1 VEVAADGGRA
11 KGRIESPRPA
21 SIHHNNRVLLMKI
34 ANIADL
40 RELAWQRLPRV
51 LFDFIDGGAQDEVTM
66 RANQDDFNRFALAQ
80 RVLRDVTARDQSV
93 TVLGQKYALP
103 LILSPT
109 GMTGLFWP
117 NGALEAARAAG
128 EAGAGFCLSSM
139 STSTVEDI
147 ARVAKHP
154 TWFQL
159 YVMRDRVMSRE
170 LIERAK
176 AAGCSALVLTVD
188 LAMQGQRD
196 RDVHNGLTIPP
207 KLSVANL
214 LNFATRPGWVWR
226 YLTGPKVMPASLVKP
241 GQSTLFTIAGYVN
254 SQFDQ
259 SVTWKDIEWA
269 KSIWGGPLALKG
281 ILDPEDAKLAV
292 EHGVDAVIVSNH
304 GGRQLDGVR
313 SAISALPDV
322 VDAVAGRAEVLIDG
336 GVRRGT
342 DVLKAIALGAKAC
355 MIGRPYMYGLAAKGR
370 SGVTGALELLR
381 NEIDLALAL
390 TGNTSL
396 AALNRS
402 SIA

>member
-1 VEVAADGGRA
+1 
-11 KGRIESPRPA
+11 
-21 SIHHNNRVLLMKI
+21 MKI

-40 RELAWQRLPRV
+40 RELAWRRLPRV
-51 LFDFIDGGAQDEVTM
+51 LFDYIDGGAQDEVTL
-66 RANQDDFNRFALAQ
+66 RANQEDFGRITLVQ
-80 RVLRDVTARDQSV
+80 RVLRDVSKRDHSV
-93 TVLGQKYALP
+93 TVLGQKYDLP

-117 NGALEAARAAG
+117 NGALEAARAASA
-128 EAGAGFCLSSM
+128 AGAGFCLSSM

-147 ARVAKHP
+147 AKVVKMP
-154 TWFQL
+154 SWFQL
-159 YVMRDRVMSRE
+159 YVMRDRGMSRE

-188 LAMQGQRD
+188 LALQGQRD

-207 KLSVANL
+207 TLRISNL
-214 LNFATRPGWVWR
+214 LNFTKRPGWVWR
-226 YLTGPKVMPASLVKP
+226 YLMGPKVLPASLVKP
-241 GQSTLFTIAGYVN
+241 GQNTLFTIAGYVN

-259 SVTWKDIEWA
+259 SVTWEDIEWA
-269 KSIWGGPLALKG
+269 KSIWGGPLAIKG
-281 ILDPEDAKLAV
+281 ILDPSDAKLAV

-304 GGRQLDGVR
+304 GGRQLDSVR

-322 VDAVAGRAEVLIDG
+322 VDAVAGRAEVLLDG

-370 SGVTGALELLR
+370 PGVTQALELLR

-396 AALNRS
+396 SSLDAS
-402 SIA
+402 SILQARNAM

>member
-1 VEVAADGGRA
+1 LKN
-11 KGRIESPRPA
+11 KGWLDM
-21 SIHHNNRVLLMKI
+21 NI

-40 RELAWQRLPRV
+40 RQLAWQRLPRV
-51 LFDFIDGGAQDEVTM
+51 LFDYIDGGAQDEVTL
-66 RANQDDFNRFALAQ
+66 RANQEDFNRFTLAQ
-80 RVLRDVTARDQSV
+80 RVLRDVSARDQSV
-93 TVLGQKYALP
+93 TVMGQKFDLP

-117 NGALEAARAAG
+117 NGALEAARAASD
-128 EAGAGFCLSSM
+128 AGAGFCLSSM

-147 ARVAKHP
+147 RKVAKYP

-159 YVMRDRVMSRE
+159 YVMRDRGVSRE

-188 LAMQGQRD
+188 LALQGQRD

-207 KLSVANL
+207 TLRISNL
-214 LNFATRPGWVWR
+214 PNFATRPGWVWR
-226 YLTGPKVMPASLVKP
+226 YLTGPKVVPASLVKP

-259 SVTWKDIEWA
+259 SVTWQDIEWA

-281 ILDPEDAKLAV
+281 ILDPNDAKLAV

-322 VDAVAGRAEVLIDG
+322 VDAVAGRAEVILDG

-370 SGVTGALELLR
+370 AGVTQALDLLR

-396 AALNRS
+396 AALDRS
-402 SIA
+402 SILQG

>member
-1 VEVAADGGRA
+1 
-11 KGRIESPRPA
+11 
-21 SIHHNNRVLLMKI
+21 MKV

-40 RELAWQRLPRV
+40 RRLAWQRLPRV
-51 LFDFIDGGAQDEVTM
+51 LFDYIDGGAQDEVTL
-66 RANQDDFNRFALAQ
+66 RANQEDFNRITLVQ
-80 RVLRDVTARDQSV
+80 RVLRDVSTRDQSV
-93 TVLGQKYALP
+93 TVLGQKYDLP

-117 NGALEAARAAG
+117 NGALEAARAASD
-128 EAGAGFCLSSM
+128 AGAGFCLSSM

-147 ARVAKHP
+147 KKVAKQP

-159 YVMRDRVMSRE
+159 YVMRDRGMSRE

-188 LAMQGQRD
+188 LALQGQRD

-207 KLSVANL
+207 TLRISNL
-214 LNFATRPGWVWR
+214 PNFATRPGWIWR
-226 YLTGPKVMPASLVKP
+226 YLTGPKVVPASLVKP
-241 GQSTLFTIAGYVN
+241 GQNTLFTIAGYVN

-269 KSIWGGPLALKG
+269 KSIWGGPIALKG
-281 ILDPEDAKLAV
+281 ILDPEDAKAAV
-292 EHGVDAVIVSNH
+292 DHGADALIVSNH

-313 SAISALPDV
+313 SAISALPYV
-322 VDAVAGRAEVLIDG
+322 VDAVAGRAEVLLDG

-342 DVLKAIALGAKAC
+342 DVLKAVALGAKAC
-355 MIGRPYMYGLAAKGR
+355 MIGRPYMYGLASKGR
-370 SGVTGALELLR
+370 AGVTQALDLFR
-381 NEIDLALAL
+381 HEIDLALAL

-402 SIA
+402 AIL

>member
-1 VEVAADGGRA
+1 
-11 KGRIESPRPA
+11 
-21 SIHHNNRVLLMKI
+21 MKV

-40 RELAWQRLPRV
+40 RRLARQRLPRA
-51 LFDFIDGGAQDEVTM
+51 LFDYIDGGAQDEVTL
-66 RANQDDFNRFALAQ
+66 RANQADFNNFTLVQ
-80 RVLRDVTARDQSV
+80 RVLRDVTTRDQSV
-93 TVLGQKYALP
+93 TVLGQKYDLP

-109 GMTGLFWP
+109 GLTGIFWP
-117 NGALEAARAAG
+117 NGALEAARAASD
-128 EAGAGFCLSSM
+128 AGAGFCLSSM
-139 STSTVEDI
+139 STSTVEEI
-147 ARVAKHP
+147 KKVAKRP

-159 YVMRDRVMSRE
+159 YVMRDRGMSRE

-176 AAGCSALVLTVD
+176 AGGCSALVLTVD

-207 KLSVANL
+207 TLSVANM
-214 LNFATRPGWVWR
+214 LNFAMRPGWVWR
-226 YLTGPKVMPASLVKP
+226 FLTGPKVMPASLVKP
-241 GQSTLFTIAGYVN
+241 GQNTLFTIAGYVN

-269 KSIWGGPLALKG
+269 KSIWGGPIALKG
-281 ILDPEDAKLAV
+281 ILAPEDAVAAID
-292 EHGVDAVIVSNH
+292 HGADALIVSNH

-313 SAISALPDV
+313 SAISALPYV
-322 VDAVAGRAEVLIDG
+322 VDAVQGRAEVLIDG

-355 MIGRPYMYGLAAKGR
+355 MIGRPYMYGLASNGHAGVAK
-370 SGVTGALELLR
+370 ALDLLR

-396 AALNRS
+396 AALDRS
-402 SIA
+402 SIL

>member
-1 VEVAADGGRA
+1 V
-11 KGRIESPRPA
+11 
-21 SIHHNNRVLLMKI
+21 NI

-40 RELAWQRLPRV
+40 RRLAWQRLPRV
-51 LFDFIDGGAQDEVTM
+51 LFDYIDGGAQDEVTL
-66 RANQDDFNRFALAQ
+66 RSNEEDFKHFKLAQ
-80 RVLRDVTARDQSV
+80 RVLRDVSVRDQSV
-93 TVLGQKYALP
+93 TVLGQKYDLP

-117 NGALEAARAAG
+117 NGALEAARAASD
-128 EAGAGFCLSSM
+128 AGAGFCLSSM

-147 ARVAKHP
+147 AKVAKYP

-159 YVMRDRVMSRE
+159 YVMRDRGMSRE
-170 LIERAK
+170 LIERAR

-188 LAMQGQRD
+188 LALQGQRD

-207 KLSVANL
+207 TLRVSNL

-226 YLTGPKVMPASLVKP
+226 YLTGPKVVPASLVKP
-241 GQSTLFTIAGYVN
+241 GQTTLFTIAGYVN

-281 ILDPEDAKLAV
+281 ILDPKDAKLAV

-322 VDAVAGRAEVLIDG
+322 VDAVAGNAEVLIDG

-370 SGVTGALELLR
+370 PGVTKALELLR

-396 AALNRS
+396 AGLDRS
-402 SIA
+402 SIL

>member
-1 VEVAADGGRA
+1 M
-11 KGRIESPRPA
+11 
-21 SIHHNNRVLLMKI
+21 NI

-40 RELAWQRLPRV
+40 RRLAWQRLPRV
-51 LFDFIDGGAQDEVTM
+51 LFDYIDGGAQDEVTL
-66 RANQDDFNRFALAQ
+66 RSNEEDFKHFKLAQ
-80 RVLRDVTARDQSV
+80 RVLRDVSVRDQSV
-93 TVLGQKYALP
+93 TVLGQKYDLP

-117 NGALEAARAAG
+117 NGALEAARAASD
-128 EAGAGFCLSSM
+128 AGAGFCLSSM

-147 ARVAKHP
+147 AKVAKYP

-159 YVMRDRVMSRE
+159 YVMRDRGMSRE
-170 LIERAK
+170 LIERAR

-188 LAMQGQRD
+188 LALQGQRD

-207 KLSVANL
+207 TLRVSNL

-226 YLTGPKVMPASLVKP
+226 YLTGPKVVPASLVKP
-241 GQSTLFTIAGYVN
+241 GQTTLFTIAGYVN

-281 ILDPEDAKLAV
+281 ILDPKDAKLAV

-322 VDAVAGRAEVLIDG
+322 VDAVAGNAEVLIDG

-370 SGVTGALELLR
+370 PGVTKALELLR

-396 AALNRS
+396 AGLDRS
-402 SIA
+402 SIL

>member
-1 VEVAADGGRA
+1 
-11 KGRIESPRPA
+11 
-21 SIHHNNRVLLMKI
+21 MKV

-40 RELAWQRLPRV
+40 RRLARQRLPRA
-51 LFDFIDGGAQDEVTM
+51 LFDYIDGGAQDEVTL
-66 RANQDDFNRFALAQ
+66 RANQADFNNFTLVQ
-80 RVLRDVTARDQSV
+80 RVLRDVTTRDQSV
-93 TVLGQKYALP
+93 TVLGQKYDLP

-109 GMTGLFWP
+109 GLTGIFWP
-117 NGALEAARAAG
+117 NGALEAARAASD
-128 EAGAGFCLSSM
+128 AGAGFCLSSM

-147 ARVAKHP
+147 KKVAKRP

-159 YVMRDRVMSRE
+159 YVMRDRGMSRE

-207 KLSVANL
+207 TLSVANM

-226 YLTGPKVMPASLVKP
+226 FLTGPKVMPASLVKP
-241 GQSTLFTIAGYVN
+241 GQNTLFTIAGYVN

-269 KSIWGGPLALKG
+269 KSIWGGPIALKG
-281 ILDPEDAKLAV
+281 ILAPEDAVAAID
-292 EHGVDAVIVSNH
+292 HGADALIVSNH

-313 SAISALPDV
+313 SAISALPYV
-322 VDAVAGRAEVLIDG
+322 VDAVQGRAEVLIDG

-355 MIGRPYMYGLAAKGR
+355 MIGRPYMYGLASNGRAGVAK
-370 SGVTGALELLR
+370 ALDLLR

-396 AALNRS
+396 AALDRS
-402 SIA
+402 SIL

>member
-1 VEVAADGGRA
+1 VSAEWRRHWKD
-11 KGRIESPRPA
+11 KGRIS
-21 SIHHNNRVLLMKI
+21 MKV

-40 RELAWQRLPRV
+40 RQLAWQRLPRV
-51 LFDFIDGGAQDEVTM
+51 LFDYIDGGAQDEVTL
-66 RANQDDFNRFALAQ
+66 RANQEDFNDITLVQ
-80 RVLRDVTARDQSV
+80 RVLRDVSKRDQSV
-93 TVLGQKYALP
+93 TVLGQKYDLP

-117 NGALEAARAAG
+117 NGALEAARAASD
-128 EAGAGFCLSSM
+128 AGAGFCLSSM

-147 ARVAKHP
+147 RKVAKDP

-159 YVMRDRVMSRE
+159 YVMRDRGMSRE
-170 LIERAK
+170 LIERAR

-188 LAMQGQRD
+188 LALQGQRD

-207 KLSVANL
+207 SLRISDL
-214 LNFATRPGWVWR
+214 PNFAARPGWVWR
-226 YLTGPKVMPASLVKP
+226 YLTGPKVVPASLVKP
-241 GQSTLFTIAGYVN
+241 GQNTLFTIAGYVN

-259 SVTWKDIEWA
+259 TVTWKDIEWA

-281 ILDPEDAKLAV
+281 ILDPQDATAAID
-292 EHGVDAVIVSNH
+292 HGADALIVSNH

-313 SAISALPDV
+313 SAISALPYV
-322 VDAVAGRAEVLIDG
+322 VDAVASRAEVLLDG

-342 DVLKAIALGAKAC
+342 DVLKAVALGAKAC
-355 MIGRPYMYGLAAKGR
+355 MIGRPYMYGLASKGR
-370 SGVTGALELLR
+370 AGVTQALDLLR

-396 AALNRS
+396 SALNRS
-402 SIA
+402 SIL

>member
-1 VEVAADGGRA
+1 MTV
-11 KGRIESPRPA
+11 
-21 SIHHNNRVLLMKI
+21 

-40 RELAWQRLPRV
+40 RRLAYQRLPRV
-51 LFDFIDGGAQDEVTM
+51 LFDYIDGGAQDEVTL
-66 RANQDDFNRFALAQ
+66 RANQHDFNNFTLVQ
-80 RVLRDVTARDQSV
+80 HVLRDVSSRDQSV

-109 GMTGLFWP
+109 GMTGIFWP
-117 NGALEAARAAG
+117 NGALEAARAAS

-147 ARVAKHP
+147 KKVTRQP

-159 YVMRDRVMSRE
+159 YVMRDRGMSRE

-176 AAGCSALVLTVD
+176 AVGCSALVLTVD

-196 RDVHNGLTIPP
+196 RDVHNGLTVPP
-207 KLSVANL
+207 TVNVSNL
-214 LNFATRPGWVWR
+214 LNFAMRPGWVWR
-226 YLTGPKVMPASLVKP
+226 YLTGPKVVPASLVKP
-241 GQSTLFTIAGYVN
+241 GQSTLSTIAGYVN

-269 KSIWGGPLALKG
+269 KSIWGGPVAIKG
-281 ILDPEDAKLAV
+281 ILDAQDAKAAI
-292 EHGVDAVIVSNH
+292 EHGADAVIVSNH

-313 SAISALPDV
+313 SAISALPHV
-322 VDAVAGRAEVLIDG
+322 VDAVQGRAEVLLDG

-342 DVLKAIALGAKAC
+342 DVLKAVALGARAC
-355 MIGRPYMYGLAAKGR
+355 MIGRPYMYGLASNGR
-370 SGVTGALELLR
+370 AGVAQALELLR

-390 TGNTSL
+390 TGTTSL
-396 AALNRS
+396 AALDRS
-402 SIA
+402 AIL

>member
-1 VEVAADGGRA
+1 M
-11 KGRIESPRPA
+11 
-21 SIHHNNRVLLMKI
+21 NI

-40 RELAWQRLPRV
+40 RRLAWQRLPRV
-51 LFDFIDGGAQDEVTM
+51 LFDYIDGGAQDEVTL
-66 RANQDDFNRFALAQ
+66 RSNEEDFKHFKLAQ
-80 RVLRDVTARDQSV
+80 RVLRDVSVRDQSV
-93 TVLGQKYALP
+93 TVLGQKYDLP

-117 NGALEAARAAG
+117 NGALEAARAASD
-128 EAGAGFCLSSM
+128 AGAGFCLSSM

-147 ARVAKHP
+147 AKVAKYP

-159 YVMRDRVMSRE
+159 YVMRDRGMSRE
-170 LIERAK
+170 LIERAR

-188 LAMQGQRD
+188 LALQGQRD

-207 KLSVANL
+207 TFRVSNL

-226 YLTGPKVMPASLVKP
+226 YLTGPKVVPASLVKP
-241 GQSTLFTIAGYVN
+241 GQTTLFTIAGYVN

-281 ILDPEDAKLAV
+281 ILDPKDAKLAV
-292 EHGVDAVIVSNH
+292 QHGVDAVIVSNH

-322 VDAVAGRAEVLIDG
+322 VDAVAGKAEVLIDG

-370 SGVTGALELLR
+370 PGVTKALELLR

-396 AALNRS
+396 AGLDRS
-402 SIA
+402 SIL

>member
-1 VEVAADGGRA
+1 M
-11 KGRIESPRPA
+11 
-21 SIHHNNRVLLMKI
+21 NI

-40 RELAWQRLPRV
+40 RQLAWQRLPRV
-51 LFDFIDGGAQDEVTM
+51 LFDYIDGGAQDEVTL
-66 RANQDDFNRFALAQ
+66 RANQEDFNRFTLAQ
-80 RVLRDVTARDQSV
+80 RVLRDVSTRDQSV
-93 TVLGQKYALP
+93 TVMGQKYDLP

-117 NGALEAARAAG
+117 NGALEAARAASD
-128 EAGAGFCLSSM
+128 AGAGFCLSSM

-147 ARVAKHP
+147 RKVAKYP

-159 YVMRDRVMSRE
+159 YVMRDRGMSRE

-188 LAMQGQRD
+188 LALQGQRD

-207 KLSVANL
+207 TLRMSNL
-214 LNFATRPGWVWR
+214 PNFATRPGWVWR
-226 YLTGPKVMPASLVKP
+226 YLTGPKVVPASLVKP

-259 SVTWKDIEWA
+259 SVTWTDIEWA

-281 ILDPEDAKLAV
+281 ILDPNDAKLAV

-322 VDAVAGRAEVLIDG
+322 VDAVAGRAEVILDG

-370 SGVTGALELLR
+370 PGVTEALDLLR

-396 AALNRS
+396 AALDRS
-402 SIA
+402 SILQG

>member
-1 VEVAADGGRA
+1 M
-11 KGRIESPRPA
+11 
-21 SIHHNNRVLLMKI
+21 NI

-40 RELAWQRLPRV
+40 RRLAWQRLPRV
-51 LFDFIDGGAQDEVTM
+51 LFDYIDGGAQDEVTL
-66 RANQDDFNRFALAQ
+66 RANQQDFNNFTLVQ
-80 RVLRDVTARDQSV
+80 RVLRDVSTRDQSV
-93 TVLGQKYALP
+93 TVLGQKYDLP

-117 NGALEAARAAG
+117 NGALEAARAASD
-128 EAGAGFCLSSM
+128 AGAGFCLSSM

-147 ARVAKHP
+147 KKVAKQP
-154 TWFQL
+154 AWFQL
-159 YVMRDRVMSRE
+159 YVMRDRGMSRE

-188 LAMQGQRD
+188 LALQGQRD

-207 KLSVANL
+207 TLRISNL
-214 LNFATRPGWVWR
+214 PNFATRPGWVWR
-226 YLTGPKVMPASLVKP
+226 YLTGPKVVPASLVKP

-269 KSIWGGPLALKG
+269 KSIWGGPIALKG
-281 ILDPEDAKLAV
+281 ILDPEDAKAAV
-292 EHGVDAVIVSNH
+292 DHGVDALIVSNH

-313 SAISALPDV
+313 SAISALPYV
-322 VDAVAGRAEVLIDG
+322 VDAVAGRAEVLLDG

-342 DVLKAIALGAKAC
+342 DVLKAVALGAKAC
-355 MIGRPYMYGLAAKGR
+355 MIGRPYMYGLASKGR
-370 SGVTGALELLR
+370 AGVTQALELFR

-390 TGNTSL
+390 SGNTSL

-402 SIA
+402 SIL

>member
-1 VEVAADGGRA
+1 V
-11 KGRIESPRPA
+11 
-21 SIHHNNRVLLMKI
+21 NI

-40 RELAWQRLPRV
+40 RRLAWQRLPRV
-51 LFDFIDGGAQDEVTM
+51 LFDYIDGGAQDEVTL
-66 RANQDDFNRFALAQ
+66 RSNEEDFKHFKLAQ
-80 RVLRDVTARDQSV
+80 RVLRDVSVRDQSV
-93 TVLGQKYALP
+93 TVLGQKYDLP

-117 NGALEAARAAG
+117 NGALEAARAASD
-128 EAGAGFCLSSM
+128 AGAGFCLSSM

-147 ARVAKHP
+147 AKVAKYP

-159 YVMRDRVMSRE
+159 YVMRDRGMSRE
-170 LIERAK
+170 LIERAR

-188 LAMQGQRD
+188 LALQGQRD

-207 KLSVANL
+207 TFRVSNL

-226 YLTGPKVMPASLVKP
+226 YLTGPKVVPASLVKP
-241 GQSTLFTIAGYVN
+241 GQTTLFTIAGYVN

-281 ILDPEDAKLAV
+281 ILDPKDAKLAV

-322 VDAVAGRAEVLIDG
+322 VDAVAGNAEVLIDG

-370 SGVTGALELLR
+370 PGVTKALELLR

-396 AALNRS
+396 AGLDRS
-402 SIA
+402 SIL

>member
-1 VEVAADGGRA
+1 MGPDSGALQHSITR
-11 KGRIESPRPA
+11 KESFPM
-21 SIHHNNRVLLMKI
+21 NI

-40 RELAWQRLPRV
+40 RKLARRRLPRV

-66 RANQDDFNRFALAQ
+66 RANQEDFNQFTLAQ
-80 RVLRDVTARDQSV
+80 RVLRDVSMRDQSV

-117 NGALEAARAAG
+117 NGALEAARAATG
-128 EAGAGFCLSSM
+128 AGAGFCLSSM

-147 ARVAKHP
+147 VKVAKYP

-207 KLSVANL
+207 QLSVANL
-214 LNFATRPGWVWR
+214 LNFAMRPGWVWR

-241 GQSTLFTIAGYVN
+241 GHSTLFTIAGYVN

-313 SAISALPDV
+313 SAIAALPGV

-336 GVRRGT
+336 GIRRGT
-342 DVLKAIALGAKAC
+342 DVLKAVALGAKAC
-355 MIGRPYMYGLAAKGR
+355 MIGRPYMYGLAARGR
-370 SGVTGALELLR
+370 SGVTLALELLR

-390 TGNTSL
+390 TGNTSI

-402 SIA
+402 SIV

>member
-1 VEVAADGGRA
+1 M
-11 KGRIESPRPA
+11 
-21 SIHHNNRVLLMKI
+21 NI

-40 RELAWQRLPRV
+40 RRLAWQRLPRV
-51 LFDFIDGGAQDEVTM
+51 LFDYIDGGAQDEVTL
-66 RANQDDFNRFALAQ
+66 RANQEDFNRITLVQ
-80 RVLRDVTARDQSV
+80 RVLRDVSKRDQSV
-93 TVLGQKYALP
+93 TVLGQKYDLP

-117 NGALEAARAAG
+117 NGALEAARAASD
-128 EAGAGFCLSSM
+128 AGAGFCLSSM

-147 ARVAKHP
+147 KKVAKQP

-159 YVMRDRVMSRE
+159 YVMRDRGMSRE

-188 LAMQGQRD
+188 LVLQGQRD

-207 KLSVANL
+207 TLRISNL
-214 LNFATRPGWVWR
+214 PNFATRPGWIWR
-226 YLTGPKVMPASLVKP
+226 YLTGPKVVPASLVKP
-241 GQSTLFTIAGYVN
+241 GQNTLFTIAGYVN

-269 KSIWGGPLALKG
+269 KSIWGGPIALKG
-281 ILDPEDAKLAV
+281 ILDPEDAKAALD
-292 EHGVDAVIVSNH
+292 HGADALIVSNH

-313 SAISALPDV
+313 SAISALPYV
-322 VDAVAGRAEVLIDG
+322 VDAVAGRAEVLLDG

-342 DVLKAIALGAKAC
+342 DVLKAVALGAKAC
-355 MIGRPYMYGLAAKGR
+355 MIGRPYMYGLASKGR
-370 SGVTGALELLR
+370 AGVTQALDLFR
-381 NEIDLALAL
+381 HEIDLALAL

-396 AALNRS
+396 ATLNRS
-402 SIA
+402 AIL

>member
-1 VEVAADGGRA
+1 
-11 KGRIESPRPA
+11 
-21 SIHHNNRVLLMKI
+21 MKI

-40 RELAWQRLPRV
+40 RQLAWQRLPRV
-51 LFDFIDGGAQDEVTM
+51 LFDYIDGGAQDEVTL
-66 RANQDDFNRFALAQ
+66 RANQQDFNNVSLVQ
-80 RVLRDVTARDQSV
+80 RVLRDVSVRDQSV
-93 TVLGQKYALP
+93 MVMGQKYDMP

-117 NGALEAARAAG
+117 NGALEAACAASD
-128 EAGAGFCLSSM
+128 AGAGFCLSSM

-147 ARVAKHP
+147 SKVAKAP
-154 TWFQL
+154 VWFQL
-159 YVMRDRVMSRE
+159 YVMRDRGMSRE

-188 LAMQGQRD
+188 LALQGQRD

-207 KLSVANL
+207 TLRVSNL

-226 YLTGPKVMPASLVKP
+226 YLTGPKVVPASLVKP
-241 GQSTLFTIAGYVN
+241 GQNTLFTIAGYVN

-281 ILDPEDAKLAV
+281 ILDAEDAKLAV
-292 EHGVDAVIVSNH
+292 DHGVDALIVSNH

-322 VDAVAGRAEVLIDG
+322 VDAVAGRAEVLLDG
-336 GVRRGT
+336 GVRRGS

-370 SGVTGALELLR
+370 PGVTQVLELLR
-381 NEIDLALAL
+381 NEIDLALGL
-390 TGNTSL
+390 TGS
-396 AALNRS
+396 A
-402 SIA
+402 SIATLDRSAIVGGKAGLRL